1 VLRLPPSS
9 PSPLSPR
16 RRTEKGQVLIFTA
29 LVFMFV
35 MVGLLA
41 TVANMLELIDSSAQ
55 ERSAAYAGAVAGG
68 QQVDPSAVSGALT
81 ASVPL
86 AGDAGQVCQQEAG
99 LADPGSQVSVSCSV
113 SSGVVTAT
121 VCEAVQYP
129 VSLLGL
135 GGTVC
140 DTERAGPAFGT
151 VTPG

>member
-1 VLRLPPSS
+1 MLRPLLS
-9 PSPLSPR
+9 PMPR
-16 RRTEKGQVLIFTA
+16 RRRREKGQVLVFTA
-29 LVFMFV
+29 LVFMLV

-41 TVANMLELIDSSAQ
+41 TVANLLVLIDSSAQ
-55 ERSAAYAGAVAGG
+55 ARTAAYVGAVAGG
-68 QQVDPSAVSGALT
+68 QQVDPGGVTGTLT

-86 AGDAGQVCQQEAG
+86 LGDAAQVCQQEAG
-99 LADPGSQVSVSCSV
+99 LADPGDAVTVSCSV
-113 SSGVVTAT
+113 SGDVVTAT

-140 DTERAGPAFGT
+140 DTEHAGPAFGT